1 MKALF
6 VASEIFPMAKTGGLG
21 DVAAA
26 LPAALAGLDVDIRL
40 LMPAYPS
47 AMQQVRGLAVDR
59 HFDDLAGFGPVD
71 FLIGRTPKSDLRIW
85 LVFCRRL
92 FERSGGPY
100 EDEYGAEWPDN
111 LERFALLCQAASRI
125 AEGIGDWRPDIVH
138 ANDWHTG
145 LVPSLLMA
153 QSGSGVPTLLTIHNA
168 SYQGAASLRQ
178 LRSFGIPPERLQRFG
193 SGKLSFLSLGV
204 QEANLLTAVSP
215 TYAREIQTSEFG
227 LGLEDLFAARSRD
240 LTGILNGVDY
250 DVWDPRHDP
259 LIAQTYDE
267 RKLAGKSA
275 CKAALLQE
283 FGLDGVS
290 RAPLLAIVSRLTPQ
304 KGLDLVL
311 ERTRDLVDAGARLVV
326 LGKGDAKLERGF
338 REQAALH
345 PSRVA
350 ACIRY
355 DEALAHRIVAG
366 ADIFL
371 MPSRFEPSGLNQM
384 YSLRYGTV
392 PVVAAVGG
400 LADSIVDAGERGVAA
415 GVTTGFC
422 FEAGSAAAFSAAA
435 RKAMAVHADQPLWQ
449 ALQRNGMR
457 RDFGW
462 SRAAQTY
469 RQLYERLAPVAS
481 PRLQPPGRG

>member
-1 MKALF
+1 MSDAAIKVLF
-6 VASEIFPMAKTGGLG
+6 AASEIFPMAKTGGLG

-26 LPAALAGLDVDIRL
+26 LPAALADFGVEARL

-47 AMQQVRGLAVDR
+47 ALEQVSGLAVDR
-59 HFDDLAGFGPVD
+59 HFDDLAGFGAVD
-71 FLIGRTPKSDLRIW
+71 LLSGRTPSGSRIW

-92 FERSGGPY
+92 YERGGGPY
-100 EDEYGAEWPDN
+100 TDEYGADFSDN
-111 LERFALLCQAASRI
+111 LERFALLSQAASRVG
-125 AEGIGDWRPDIVH
+125 AGCCDWKPDVVH

-145 LVPSLLMA
+145 LVPSLLAA
-153 QSGSGVPTLLTIHNA
+153 QGASVPTLLTIHNA
-168 SYQGAASLRQ
+168 WYQGEASLKQ
-178 LRSFGIPPERLQRFG
+178 LRSFGMPPERLQRFG

-204 QEANLLTAVSP
+204 QEATLLSAVSP
-215 TYAREIQTSEFG
+215 TYAQEIQTQHFG
-227 LGLEDLFAARSRD
+227 YGLEDLFAARARD

-250 DVWDPRHDP
+250 ALWDPRHDTN
-259 LIAQTYDE
+259 IAQVYDE

-283 FGLDGVS
+283 LGLDRTA
-290 RAPLLAIVSRLTPQ
+290 RAPLLAVVSRLTWQ

-311 ERTRDLVDAGARLVV
+311 ERAIDLIDSGARLVV
-326 LGKGDAKLERGF
+326 LGQGDAKLERGF
-338 REQAALH
+338 RDLAARH

-350 ACIRY
+350 ASIRF

-371 MPSRFEPSGLNQM
+371 MPSRFEPCGLNQM

-400 LADSIVDAGERGVAA
+400 LADSVVDAGERGVAA
-415 GVTTGFC
+415 GVTTGFRH
-422 FEAGSAAAFSAAA
+422 EEGSAAAFADAT
-435 RKAMAVHADQPLWQ
+435 RKAIAVYGDQPLWQ

-457 RDFGW
+457 HDFGW
-462 SRAAQTY
+462 SRAARAYT
-469 RQLYERLAPVAS
+469 QLYERLI
-481 PRLQPPGRG
+481 GRE